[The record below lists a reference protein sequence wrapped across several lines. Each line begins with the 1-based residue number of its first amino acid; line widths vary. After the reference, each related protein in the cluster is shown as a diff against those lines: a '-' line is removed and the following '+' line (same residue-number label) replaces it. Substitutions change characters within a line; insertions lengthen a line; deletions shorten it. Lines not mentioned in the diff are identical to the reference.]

1 MAEPL
6 YILIVEDSEPDAE
19 LVIRE
24 LRREARDM
32 TVTVVDNAADFERE
46 LGSRV
51 WDIVLSDYSLP
62 SFSAVAAQ
70 AIAKKATPL
79 TPFVVGSGTI
89 GEERAVELMR
99 LGVTDYVLKDHL
111 ERLNAVVS
119 RAVHEARE
127 HAAFYATEQ
136 QLVVAG
142 QEWHDT
148 FDAISDGVLLLD
160 RKRRVRRHN
169 PAAVR
174 LMRLPSEQIL
184 GTDLHDLIRSLGEG
198 CESPVVALSDL
209 DTRQF
214 ELGPCGPEQ
223 LWYDV
228 NADVVLDAEN
238 ERVGYVVVLSDIT
251 QRKRAEDALRSLVA
265 QLERT
270 IQGAVSIAAH
280 MVEKRDPYTAGHQ
293 EAVAR
298 IATDIAER
306 LRLSPD
312 QVALVRTSAALHDIG
327 KIAVPAE
334 ILVKP
339 GKLDQFEWLLIQRHP
354 EVGAEILEDAELGG
368 PIAQIIRQ
376 HHERLD
382 GSGYPAG
389 LSGDEIGLEARI
401 IAVADTCEAM
411 LAHRP
416 YRPALT
422 LAETTAELNAGRGTR
437 YDAVVVDACLASLS
451 A

>member
-1 MAEPL
+1 MVEPL
-6 YILIVEDSEPDAE
+6 NILLVEDSEPDAE

-24 LRREARDM
+24 LKRGGRNAA
-32 TVTVVDNAADFERE
+32 VAVVDNAEDFERE
-46 LGSRV
+46 LRSRV

-62 SFSAVAAQ
+62 AFSAVAAQ
-70 AIAKKATPL
+70 AIARKATPL
-79 TPFVVGSGTI
+79 TPFVVVSGII

-111 ERLNAVVS
+111 ERLNAVVD
-119 RAVHEARE
+119 RAVRESHERE
-127 HAAFYATEQ
+127 ALYTAEQ
-136 QLVVAG
+136 QLVLAG
-142 QEWHDT
+142 REWHDT

-160 RKRRVRRHN
+160 SHRRVRRHN
-169 PAAVR
+169 LAAAR
-174 LMRLPSEQIL
+174 LIGRPSERIV
-184 GTDLHDLIRSLGEG
+184 GTDLHELIESLGEG

-214 ELGPCGPEQ
+214 ELGPCGPDRV
-223 LWYDV
+223 WYDV
-228 NADVVLDAEN
+228 NADVVLDAKN
-238 ERVGYVVVLSDIT
+238 QRVGYVVVLSDIT
-251 QRKRAEDALRSLVA
+251 QRKRAEDELRSLVA
-265 QLERT
+265 RLERT
-270 IQGAVSIAAH
+270 IEGAVSIAAH

-306 LRLSPD
+306 LQLAPD
-312 QVALVRTSAALHDIG
+312 QVALVRTAAALHDIG

-382 GSGYPAG
+382 GSGYPSG
-389 LSGDEIGLEARI
+389 LVADEICLEARI
-401 IAVADTCEAM
+401 IAVADTSEAM

-422 LAETTAELNAGRGTR
+422 LEQTTAELKAGRGTR
-437 YDAVVVDACLASLS
+437 YDAAVVDACLASLTP
-451 A
+451 